1 MPGGHASHWMSAQSS
16 TGDPVVLL
24 FPDELFESLSP
35 LLLSELLALL
45 LSLPELP
52 SELLELLFGAVEFTI

>member
-1 MPGGHASHWMSAQSS
+1 MHAQQPPSGSLTMPGGHASHWMSAQSS

-35 LLLSELLALL
+35 L
-45 LSLPELP
+45 
-52 SELLELLFGAVEFTI
+52 